1 MGCGIADILF
11 WRDATCTTG
20 TIRMTEKPK
29 YGQTNGCAWRV
40 SQLVV
45 VGSFNLGL
53 FKICRKRKAASL
65 CPGLPV
71 SASGQSREIRVLDLS
86 PSSWWATSH
95 SSRTKTKL
103 SFLFYCK
110 FCWMSLSKDVFSRAL
125 FTMRF
130 RLWAKQGAWIQ
141 ELGTKDHVCCIIS
154 HQALHFWHYMI
165 YIHI

>member
-95 SSRTKTKL
+95 SSRTKTRTRCPSKSVEKYRRPSNWTWNYTFFTSSVGFL
-103 SFLFYCK
+103 CSSFSCL
-110 FCWMSLSKDVFSRAL
+110 
-125 FTMRF
+125 
-130 RLWAKQGAWIQ
+130 
-141 ELGTKDHVCCIIS
+141 IIG
-154 HQALHFWHYMI
+154 QI
-165 YIHI
+165 